1 MSPEMI
7 SVLTS
12 KTLWLGILTAIVPPI
27 ISACGGPAALGSTE
41 VLGAFATVGAL
52 IIGARLSTD
61 APVTRRGER
70 AVALGRG
77 RARGAQGEGE
87 AGLADP
93 EVKGWTTASPIVNF
107 PQSAGLN
114 RKASHFAA

>member
-1 MSPEMI
+1 MI

-70 AVALGRG
+70 AVAK
-77 RARGAQGEGE
+77 AMAQAE
-87 AGLADP
+87 AGGSGGDVLGVLKEKAKRDL
-93 EVKGWTTASPIVNF
+93 PI
-107 PQSAGLN
+107 P
-114 RKASHFAA
+114 K